1 MNFTHLHV
9 HSHYSLLDGMS
20 KVNEI
25 VDKCIASGM
34 NAVALTDHGNMYG
47 IKELLD
53 YCKKIN
59 KKRKEEQLPAFK
71 PIVGVETYCARRG
84 RLSKCDEKAVNA
96 EGNTYVIDRS
106 GWHLILLAK
115 NKVGYHNLCRIVSA
129 SFMADAYYHTSR
141 IDKEL
146 LEQYH
151 EGIICCSACLGGEL
165 AQKVM
170 KGLGRVESQESRVE
184 SQEVMGWVEAHR
196 QVYYSKLAGL
206 ITPWRLGEYPAR
218 GLLMQKNSLSREK
231 EQVSS
236 KTLWTKVLTMG
247 AVGSATM
254 TIAIVIGGLIGLAV
268 VGSPVNLG
276 DNYIIILLGVLVG
289 AVLLIAAGWKIR
301 TVILSSY
308 SSPSVDRRL
317 TVGLILMHVLQS
329 MVRLLC
335 WCVQLGLLLY
345 ALDGIPGMPGV
356 TGVTGGTGIPG
367 MPGVT
372 GVTGGTGIPGI
383 AGLTAIYYLL
393 VTITPNVPIV
403 EVGVRGAW
411 AIAVFGSPQAA
422 MAAVVLWVINTLL
435 PCVGWLFLRKKT
447 IKFA

>member
-1 MNFTHLHV
+1 MKRKILHIIEWAIALAACGYLV
-9 HSHYSLLDGMS
+9 WRLATYEDYASLLAGLRAM
-20 KVNEI
+20 NTAQW
-25 VDKCIASGM
+25 CALIASALLMPVNMTIEAWRWRTLM
-34 NAVALTDHGNMYG
+34 NEG
-47 IKELLD
+47 ES
-53 YCKKIN
+53 
-59 KKRKEEQLPAFK
+59 R
-71 PIVGVETYCARRG
+71 VE
-84 RLSKCDEKAVNA
+84 SQE
-96 EGNTYVIDRS
+96 S
-106 GWHLILLAK
+106 
-115 NKVGYHNLCRIVSA
+115 
-129 SFMADAYYHTSR
+129 
-141 IDKEL
+141 
-146 LEQYH
+146 
-151 EGIICCSACLGGEL
+151 
-165 AQKVM
+165 
-170 KGLGRVESQESRVE
+170 RVESQESRVE
-184 SQEVMGWVEAHR
+184 SQEVMGWAEAHR

-218 GLLMQKNSLSREK
+218 GLLMQQNSLSQEK

-317 TVGLILMHVLQS
+317 TVGMVLMHVLQS

-345 ALDGIPGMPGV
+345 ALDGITGGTGLTGV
-356 TGVTGGTGIPG
+356 TGGAGIPGVTGGTG
-367 MPGVT
+367 
-372 GVTGGTGIPGI
+372 GTGIPEVTEVTGGAGIPEI

-393 VTITPNVPIV
+393 VTITPNVPIA

-411 AIAVFGSPQAA
+411 AIAVFGTPQAA
-422 MAAVVLWVINTLL
+422 IAAVVLWVINTLL

>member
-1 MNFTHLHV
+1 MKRKILHIIEWAIALAACGYLV
-9 HSHYSLLDGMS
+9 WRLATYDDYVSLLAGLRAM
-20 KVNEI
+20 NTAQW
-25 VDKCIASGM
+25 CALIASVFLMPVNMTIEAWRWRTLM
-34 NAVALTDHGNMYG
+34 N
-47 IKELLD
+47 
-53 YCKKIN
+53 
-59 KKRKEEQLPAFK
+59 
-71 PIVGVETYCARRG
+71 
-84 RLSKCDEKAVNA
+84 
-96 EGNTYVIDRS
+96 EGES
-106 GWHLILLAK
+106 
-115 NKVGYHNLCRIVSA
+115 
-129 SFMADAYYHTSR
+129 
-141 IDKEL
+141 
-146 LEQYH
+146 
-151 EGIICCSACLGGEL
+151 
-165 AQKVM
+165 
-170 KGLGRVESQESRVE
+170 RVESQESRVE
-184 SQEVMGWVEAHR
+184 SQEVMGWAEAHR

-317 TVGLILMHVLQS
+317 TVGLILMQVLQS

-345 ALDGIPGMPGV
+345 ALDGIPGIPGV
-356 TGVTGGTGIPG
+356 TGVTGGA
-367 MPGVT
+367 
-372 GVTGGTGIPGI
+372 GIPGI

-393 VTITPNVPIV
+393 VTITPNVPIA

-422 MAAVVLWVINTLL
+422 IAAVVLWVINTLL

>member
-1 MNFTHLHV
+1 MKRKILHIIEWAIALTACGYLV
-9 HSHYSLLDGMS
+9 WWLATYDDYASLLDGLRSMNTTQWCALITS
-20 KVNEI
+20 VLLMPVNMTIE
-25 VDKCIASGM
+25 AWRWRTLM
-34 NAVALTDHGNMYG
+34 N
-47 IKELLD
+47 
-53 YCKKIN
+53 
-59 KKRKEEQLPAFK
+59 
-71 PIVGVETYCARRG
+71 
-84 RLSKCDEKAVNA
+84 
-96 EGNTYVIDRS
+96 EGE
-106 GWHLILLAK
+106 
-115 NKVGYHNLCRIVSA
+115 
-129 SFMADAYYHTSR
+129 SR
-141 IDKEL
+141 
-146 LEQYH
+146 
-151 EGIICCSACLGGEL
+151 
-165 AQKVM
+165 M
-170 KGLGRVESQESRVE
+170 ESQESI
-184 SQEVMGWVEAHR
+184 GWAEAHR

-218 GLLMQKNSLSREK
+218 GLLMQKNSLSQEK

-276 DNYIIILLGVLVG
+276 DNYIIILLGVLIG

-317 TVGLILMHVLQS
+317 TVGIICKNILQS
-329 MVRLLC
+329 IVRLLC

-345 ALDGIPGMPGV
+345 ALDGL
-356 TGVTGGTGIPG
+356 TGVTGIAGLTEI
-367 MPGVT
+367 T
-372 GVTGGTGIPGI
+372 GI

-393 VTITPNVPIV
+393 VTITPNVPIA
-403 EVGVRGAW
+403 EIGVRGAW
-411 AIAVFGSPQAA
+411 AIAVFGTPQAA
-422 MAAVVLWVINTLL
+422 IAAVVLWVINALL

>member
-1 MNFTHLHV
+1 MKRKILHIIEWAIALAACGYLV
-9 HSHYSLLDGMS
+9 WRLATYEDYASLLAGLR
-20 KVNEI
+20 
-25 VDKCIASGM
+25 AM
-34 NAVALTDHGNMYG
+34 NTAQWCAL
-47 IKELLD
+47 
-53 YCKKIN
+53 
-59 KKRKEEQLPAFK
+59 
-71 PIVGVETYCARRG
+71 
-84 RLSKCDEKAVNA
+84 
-96 EGNTYVIDRS
+96 
-106 GWHLILLAK
+106 
-115 NKVGYHNLCRIVSA
+115 IVSV
-129 SFMADAYYHTSR
+129 
-141 IDKEL
+141 L
-146 LEQYH
+146 LMPVNMTIEAWRWRTLM
-151 EGIICCSACLGGEL
+151 G
-165 AQKVM
+165 
-170 KGLGRVESQESRVE
+170 
-184 SQEVMGWVEAHR
+184 QEVMGWAEAHR

-218 GLLMQKNSLSREK
+218 GLLMQTQDLSQENEPLSQK
-231 EQVSS
+231 V
-236 KTLWTKVLTMG
+236 LWTKVLTMG

-276 DNYIIILLGVLVG
+276 DNYTIILLGVLVG

-335 WCVQLGLLLY
+335 WCLQLGLLLY
-345 ALDGIPGMPGV
+345 ALDGIPGMPGI
-356 TGVTGGTGIPG
+356 TGVTGGAGI
-367 MPGVT
+367 PGVT
-372 GVTGGTGIPGI
+372 GGAGIPEI

-393 VTITPNVPIV
+393 VTITPNVPIA
-403 EVGVRGAW
+403 EIGVRGAW

-422 MAAVVLWVINTLL
+422 IAAVVLWVINTLL

>member
-1 MNFTHLHV
+1 MKRKILHIIEWAIALTACGYLV
-9 HSHYSLLDGMS
+9 WWLATYDDYASLLDGLRS
-20 KVNEI
+20 
-25 VDKCIASGM
+25 M
-34 NAVALTDHGNMYG
+34 NTTQWCAL
-47 IKELLD
+47 
-53 YCKKIN
+53 
-59 KKRKEEQLPAFK
+59 
-71 PIVGVETYCARRG
+71 
-84 RLSKCDEKAVNA
+84 
-96 EGNTYVIDRS
+96 
-106 GWHLILLAK
+106 
-115 NKVGYHNLCRIVSA
+115 IVSV
-129 SFMADAYYHTSR
+129 
-141 IDKEL
+141 L
-146 LEQYH
+146 LMPVNMTIEAWRWRTLMN
-151 EGIICCSACLGGEL
+151 EG
-165 AQKVM
+165 
-170 KGLGRVESQESRVE
+170 ESRVE
-184 SQEVMGWVEAHR
+184 SQESIGWAEAHR

-218 GLLMQKNSLSREK
+218 GLLMQKNSLSQEK

-317 TVGLILMHVLQS
+317 TVGIICKNILQS
-329 MVRLLC
+329 IVRLLC

-345 ALDGIPGMPGV
+345 ALDGIPGV
-356 TGVTGGTGIPG
+356 TGLTGLTEL
-367 MPGVT
+367 T
-372 GVTGGTGIPGI
+372 ALTGI

-393 VTITPNVPIV
+393 VTITPNVPIA
-403 EVGVRGAW
+403 EIGVRGAW
-411 AIAVFGSPQAA
+411 AIAVFGTPQAA
-422 MAAVVLWVINTLL
+422 IAAVVLWVINTLL
-435 PCVGWLFLRKKT
+435 PCVGWLFLRKKA

>member
-1 MNFTHLHV
+1 MKRKILHIIEWAIALAACGYLV
-9 HSHYSLLDGMS
+9 WRLATYDDYVSLLAGLRAM
-20 KVNEI
+20 NTAQW
-25 VDKCIASGM
+25 CALIASVLLMPVNMTIEAWRWRTLM
-34 NAVALTDHGNMYG
+34 N
-47 IKELLD
+47 
-53 YCKKIN
+53 
-59 KKRKEEQLPAFK
+59 
-71 PIVGVETYCARRG
+71 
-84 RLSKCDEKAVNA
+84 
-96 EGNTYVIDRS
+96 EG
-106 GWHLILLAK
+106 
-115 NKVGYHNLCRIVSA
+115 
-129 SFMADAYYHTSR
+129 
-141 IDKEL
+141 
-146 LEQYH
+146 
-151 EGIICCSACLGGEL
+151 
-165 AQKVM
+165 
-170 KGLGRVESQESRVE
+170 ESRVE
-184 SQEVMGWVEAHR
+184 SQDIIGWGEAHR

-218 GLLMQKNSLSREK
+218 GLLMQKNSLSQEK

-356 TGVTGGTGIPG
+356 TGVTGGAGIPE
-367 MPGVT
+367 
-372 GVTGGTGIPGI
+372 I

-393 VTITPNVPIV
+393 VTITPNVPIA
-403 EVGVRGAW
+403 EIGVRGAW
-411 AIAVFGSPQAA
+411 AIAVFGTPQAA
-422 MAAVVLWVINTLL
+422 IAAVVLWVINTLL

>member
-1 MNFTHLHV
+1 MGQ
-9 HSHYSLLDGMS
+9 D
-20 KVNEI
+20 
-25 VDKCIASGM
+25 
-34 NAVALTDHGNMYG
+34 
-47 IKELLD
+47 
-53 YCKKIN
+53 
-59 KKRKEEQLPAFK
+59 
-71 PIVGVETYCARRG
+71 
-84 RLSKCDEKAVNA
+84 
-96 EGNTYVIDRS
+96 VI
-106 GWHLILLAK
+106 GWA
-115 NKVGYHNLCRIVSA
+115 
-129 SFMADAYYHTSR
+129 
-141 IDKEL
+141 
-146 LEQYH
+146 
-151 EGIICCSACLGGEL
+151 
-165 AQKVM
+165 
-170 KGLGRVESQESRVE
+170 
-184 SQEVMGWVEAHR
+184 EAHR

-218 GLLMQKNSLSREK
+218 GLLMQKNSLSQEK

-254 TIAIVIGGLIGLAV
+254 TIAIVIGGLIGLAI

-276 DNYIIILLGVLVG
+276 DNYTIILLGVLVG

-301 TVILSSY
+301 TVLLSSY

-317 TVGLILMHVLQS
+317 TVGIVLKNTGQS

-345 ALDGIPGMPGV
+345 ALDGLTALTEITGLTRV
-356 TGVTGGTGIPG
+356 TEISGLTAL
-367 MPGVT
+367 
-372 GVTGGTGIPGI
+372 

-393 VTITPNVPIV
+393 VTITPNVPIA

-411 AIAVFGSPQAA
+411 AIAVFGTPQAA
-422 MAAVVLWVINTLL
+422 MAAVVLWMINTLL